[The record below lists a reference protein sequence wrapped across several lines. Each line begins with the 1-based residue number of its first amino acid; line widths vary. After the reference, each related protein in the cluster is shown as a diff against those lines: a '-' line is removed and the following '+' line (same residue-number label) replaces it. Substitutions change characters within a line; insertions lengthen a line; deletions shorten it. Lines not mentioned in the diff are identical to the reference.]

1 MNPGKKFYITTPL
14 YYVNASP
21 HIGHAYTT
29 LAADI
34 LARHHRS
41 KGRAVHLLTGTDE
54 HGSKIEE
61 VALAAGVEPRAY
73 ADKIAAEFAEMWKH
87 LEVLHDD
94 FIRTTQTRHV
104 TRVQAAF
111 EHLLA
116 KGDIY
121 KGIYKGYYC
130 VACETYWT
138 ETEAPPDGDSGMRRC
153 PNEGCGKELK
163 LTEEESYFFKLS
175 KYAAPLL
182 EHYEKNP
189 GFLMPRSRSLEIVNF
204 VKEGLRD
211 LAVSRTK
218 VRWGIPVA
226 SDPKHVVY
234 VWFDALQNYITAT
247 GYRPPGMKDAEGED
261 HSQELWPADIHFVG
275 KEIFR
280 FHAVIWPAMLMALGA
295 PLPKCVY
302 AHGWWTVEGQKMS
315 KSKGNFVN
323 PREITNEYGVDV
335 FRYHLF
341 REMPFGNDGDFS
353 VEKLKQRYNAE
364 LANDLG
370 NLVSRVTNM
379 VEKYLDGVLPENPP
393 AEKLETTPRVETAGP
408 AVDAAIEAV
417 DLQEALN
424 RIWAEVGRLNRLVN
438 EKEPWKLA
446 KTDPEAVKW
455 LLCDLVFSLRL
466 IGGWISPF
474 MPEISSKILAALGA
488 DGGKIE
494 KAPPLFPRKD

>member
-1 MNPGKKFYITTPL
+1 
-14 YYVNASP
+14 
-21 HIGHAYTT
+21 
-29 LAADI
+29 
-34 LARHHRS
+34 
-41 KGRAVHLLTGTDE
+41 
-54 HGSKIEE
+54 
-61 VALAAGVEPRAY
+61 
-73 ADKIAAEFAEMWKH
+73 
-87 LEVLHDD
+87 
-94 FIRTTQTRHV
+94 
-104 TRVQAAF
+104 
-111 EHLLA
+111 
-116 KGDIY
+116 
-121 KGIYKGYYC
+121 
-130 VACETYWT
+130 
-138 ETEAPPDGDSGMRRC
+138 
-153 PNEGCGKELK
+153 
-163 LTEEESYFFKLS
+163 
-175 KYAAPLL
+175 
-182 EHYEKNP
+182 
-189 GFLMPRSRSLEIVNF
+189 
-204 VKEGLRD
+204 
-211 LAVSRTK
+211 
-218 VRWGIPVA
+218 
-226 SDPKHVVY
+226 
-234 VWFDALQNYITAT
+234 
-247 GYRPPGMKDAEGED
+247 
-261 HSQELWPADIHFVG
+261 
-275 KEIFR
+275 
-280 FHAVIWPAMLMALGA
+280 MLMALGA